1 MYFYPNSVILLLL
14 LLEKK
19 LELMHRKGI
28 VFMIALALT
37 DVKECMGK
45 LLLSETFDPFYFIEG
60 EIVTFSTFTMDGYLK
75 KDFFD
80 EENAPEREYALWKD
94 MREFCFS
101 IIKGKRTP
109 LSFKFVLGLSD
120 SNIEKLL
127 LQQELDC
134 KPQDVR
140 GLYINLKYDGQN
152 LQCVT
157 GTAMN
162 LFTMDKSLE
171 QAWDKMIQ
179 KFFAQKEIKYEVL

>member
-1 MYFYPNSVILLLL
+1 
-14 LLEKK
+14 
-19 LELMHRKGI
+19 
-28 VFMIALALT
+28 MIALALPE
-37 DVKECMGK
+37 VKECMAK
-45 LLLSETFDPFYFIEG
+45 LLLSEIFDPFYFIEG
-60 EIVTFSTFTMDGYLK
+60 EIVTFGTFTMDGYLK
-75 KDFFD
+75 KEFFEL
-80 EENAPEREYALWKD
+80 EELPEREYALWKD
-94 MREFCFS
+94 VREYCFS
-101 IIKGKRTP
+101 LIKGKRTP

-127 LQQELDC
+127 LQQKLDF

-140 GLYINLKYDGQN
+140 GLYINLKYDGQK
-152 LQCVT
+152 LQCIT

>member
-1 MYFYPNSVILLLL
+1 
-14 LLEKK
+14 
-19 LELMHRKGI
+19 
-28 VFMIALALT
+28 MIALSLPE
-37 DVKECMGK
+37 VKECMSK
-45 LLLSETFDPFYFIEG
+45 LLLSDTFDPFYFIEG
-60 EIVTFSTFTMDGYLK
+60 EIVTFNTFTLDGFLK
-75 KDFFD
+75 KEFFD
-80 EENAPEREYALWKD
+80 TEEAPAREYALWKD
-94 MREFCFS
+94 VREFCFS
-101 IIKGKRTP
+101 LIKGKRTP

-127 LQQELDC
+127 LQQELDF

-140 GLYINLKYDGQN
+140 GLYINLKYDGQK

-171 QAWDKMIQ
+171 QAWDKMVQ

>member
-1 MYFYPNSVILLLL
+1 
-14 LLEKK
+14 
-19 LELMHRKGI
+19 
-28 VFMIALALT
+28 MIALALT
-37 DVKECMGK
+37 EVKECMGK

-60 EIVTFSTFTMDGYLK
+60 EIVTFGTFTMDGYLK
-75 KDFFD
+75 KEFF
-80 EENAPEREYALWKD
+80 ENEDAPTREYALWKD
-94 MREFCFS
+94 MREYCFS
-101 IIKGKRTP
+101 LIKGKRTP

-127 LQQELDC
+127 AQQELDF

-140 GLYINLKYDGQN
+140 GLYINLKFDGQK

-171 QAWDKMIQ
+171 QAWDKMVQ
-179 KFFAQKEIKYEVL
+179 KFFTQKEIKYEVL

>member
-1 MYFYPNSVILLLL
+1 
-14 LLEKK
+14 
-19 LELMHRKGI
+19 
-28 VFMIALALT
+28 MIALALT

-60 EIVTFSTFTMDGYLK
+60 EIVTFSTFTMDGYLR

-109 LSFKFVLGLSD
+109 LNFKFVLGLSD

-127 LQQELDC
+127 LQQELDF

-162 LFTMDKSLE
+162 LFSMDKSLE
-171 QAWDKMIQ
+171 QAWDKMVQ
-179 KFFAQKEIKYEVL
+179 KFFTQKDIKDEVL

>member
-1 MYFYPNSVILLLL
+1 
-14 LLEKK
+14 
-19 LELMHRKGI
+19 
-28 VFMIALALT
+28 MIALALT

-80 EENAPEREYALWKD
+80 GENAPEREYALWKD
-94 MREFCFS
+94 VREFCFS

-127 LQQELDC
+127 LQQELDF

-140 GLYINLKYDGQN
+140 GLYINLKFDGQN
-152 LQCVT
+152 LQCIT

-171 QAWDKMIQ
+171 QAWDKMVQ
-179 KFFAQKEIKYEVL
+179 KFFVQKEIKYEVL

>member
-1 MYFYPNSVILLLL
+1 
-14 LLEKK
+14 
-19 LELMHRKGI
+19 
-28 VFMIALALT
+28 MIALALT

-80 EENAPEREYALWKD
+80 GENAPEREYALWKD
-94 MREFCFS
+94 VREFCFS

-127 LQQELDC
+127 LQQELDFR
-134 KPQDVR
+134 PQDVR
-140 GLYINLKYDGQN
+140 GLYINLKFDGQN
-152 LQCVT
+152 LQCIT

-171 QAWDKMIQ
+171 QAWDKMVQ
-179 KFFAQKEIKYEVL
+179 KFFTQKEIKYEVL

>member
-1 MYFYPNSVILLLL
+1 
-14 LLEKK
+14 
-19 LELMHRKGI
+19 
-28 VFMIALALT
+28 MIALALT
-37 DVKECMGK
+37 DVKECMAK

-60 EIVTFSTFTMDGYLK
+60 ELVTFSTFTLDGYLK

-80 EENAPEREYALWKD
+80 AENAPEREYALWKD
-94 MREFCFS
+94 VREFCFS
-101 IIKGKRTP
+101 LIKGKRTP

-127 LQQELDC
+127 LQQELDF

-140 GLYINLKYDGQN
+140 GLYINLKFDGQN
-152 LQCVT
+152 LQCIT

-171 QAWDKMIQ
+171 QAWDKMVQ

>member
-1 MYFYPNSVILLLL
+1 
-14 LLEKK
+14 
-19 LELMHRKGI
+19 
-28 VFMIALALT
+28 MIALALT

-60 EIVTFSTFTMDGYLK
+60 EIVTFSTFTIDGYLK
-75 KDFFD
+75 KDFYD
-80 EENAPEREYALWKD
+80 AENAPEREYALWKD
-94 MREFCFS
+94 VREFCFS

-109 LSFKFVLGLSD
+109 LSFKFILGLSD

-127 LQQELDC
+127 LQQELDF

-152 LQCVT
+152 LQCTT

-171 QAWDKMIQ
+171 QAWDKMVQ
-179 KFFAQKEIKYEVL
+179 KFFTQKEIKYEVL

>member
-1 MYFYPNSVILLLL
+1 
-14 LLEKK
+14 
-19 LELMHRKGI
+19 
-28 VFMIALALT
+28 MIALALPQ
-37 DVKECMGK
+37 VKECMAK

-60 EIVTFSTFTMDGYLK
+60 EIVTFNTFTLDGYLK
-75 KDFFD
+75 KDFLEQ
-80 EENAPEREYALWKD
+80 EEAPEREYALWKD
-94 MREFCFS
+94 VREFCFS
-101 IIKGKRTP
+101 LIKGKRTP

-127 LQQELDC
+127 LQQGLDF
-134 KPQDVR
+134 KPQDVQ
-140 GLYINLKYDGQN
+140 GLYINLKYDGQK

-171 QAWDKMIQ
+171 QAWDMMVQ

>member
-1 MYFYPNSVILLLL
+1 
-14 LLEKK
+14 
-19 LELMHRKGI
+19 
-28 VFMIALALT
+28 MIALALPE
-37 DVKECMGK
+37 VKECMAK

-60 EIVTFSTFTMDGYLK
+60 EIVTFNTFTMDGYLK
-75 KDFFD
+75 KDFFEQ
-80 EENAPEREYALWKD
+80 EEAPKRDYALWKD
-94 MREFCFS
+94 VREFCFS
-101 IIKGKRTP
+101 VIKGKRTP

-127 LQQELDC
+127 LQQGLDF

-140 GLYINLKYDGQN
+140 GLYINLKYDGQR
-152 LQCVT
+152 LQCIT

-171 QAWDKMIQ
+171 QAWDKMVQ

>member
-1 MYFYPNSVILLLL
+1 
-14 LLEKK
+14 
-19 LELMHRKGI
+19 
-28 VFMIALALT
+28 MIALALPQ
-37 DVKECMGK
+37 VKECMAK

-60 EIVTFSTFTMDGYLK
+60 EIVTFNTFTLDGYLK
-75 KDFFD
+75 KDFFEQ
-80 EENAPEREYALWKD
+80 EEAPEREYALWKD
-94 MREFCFS
+94 VREFCFS
-101 IIKGKRTP
+101 LIKGKRTP

-127 LQQELDC
+127 LQQGLDF

-140 GLYINLKYDGQN
+140 GLYINLKYDGQK
-152 LQCVT
+152 LQCIT

-171 QAWDKMIQ
+171 QAWDMMVQ